1 MATVVRFLFV
11 IPLGFVFACLTSAF
25 TVLWPYLGIME
36 NGTIYNPVLYVHSAV
51 AFWAQGAQIGSTLLI
66 PWAIFMA
73 ASEILGLS
81 SLLFHV
87 AAGVVGSVAIII
99 LAYGE
104 PAPSAS
110 IQAAIVMSGIVFALT
125 YWLVAGRRAGAWR
138 PRRQPKARVNRMPEL
153 HD

>member
-1 MATVVRFLFV
+1 MATILRFIFV
-11 IPLGFVFACLTSAF
+11 IPFGFVMACLTSAF
-25 TVLWPYLGIME
+25 TILWPYLGLTEAE
-36 NGTIYNPVLYVHSAV
+36 NAFSPVVYVHSAV

-81 SLLFHV
+81 SLLLHI
-87 AAGVVGSVAIII
+87 AAGIAGSVSIII

-104 PAPSAS
+104 PAPSGS

-138 PRRQPKARVNRMPEL
+138 PRRKVKTKETPQP

>member
-1 MATVVRFLFV
+1 MATVFRFLFV
-11 IPLGFVFACLTSAF
+11 IPLGFVTACLTSAF
-25 TVLWPYLGIME
+25 TILWPYLGLME
-36 NGTIYNPVLYVHSAV
+36 NGNFYSPVVYVHSAV

-81 SLLFHV
+81 SMLFHI
-87 AAGVVGSVAIII
+87 AAGIVGAVAIII

-104 PAPSAS
+104 QAPSGS
-110 IQAAIVMSGIVFALT
+110 IQAAIVMAGIVFALT
-125 YWLVAGRRAGAWR
+125 YWLVAGRRAGTWR
-138 PRRQPKARVNRMPEL
+138 PRRRVKTSRMPEL